1 MLDKMMGS
9 DNKFHRFMGNLFYMA
24 IVNILWIVCC
34 LPVFTFGASTAA
46 MYTSAFKII
55 RGKEGKL
62 TDEFFTAFRRN
73 FRQALPITVIM
84 LFTAALLATGI
95 VGLRGMEEP
104 NSILYGILIVLC
116 VAAVAI
122 FSYVYPLLALFD
134 NTTPVLFNN
143 AWRLALA
150 NLPVTM
156 MCVILNSFLLLLL
169 YTIPGAFAYVVGPWI
184 VFGFALAHLIDAI
197 YLYKIFEKYMPE
209 EEKEPD
215 EEEEADQSTAG
226 TPGRS

>member
-9 DNKFHRFMGNLFYMA
+9 DNKFHRFMGSLFYMA

-34 LPVFTFGASTAA
+34 LPVFTFGASTTA
-46 MYTSAFKII
+46 MYTVAFRIV

-62 TDEFFTAFRRN
+62 TEEFFRAFRRN

-95 VGLRGMEEP
+95 IGLRGMREP
-104 NSILYGILIVLC
+104 NSVLYGLLIVLC
-116 VAAVAI
+116 VAAIAV
-122 FSYVYPLLALFD
+122 FSYVYPLLAVFD

-143 AWRLALA
+143 AWRLAVV
-150 NLPVTM
+150 NLPITM

-169 YTIPGAFAYVVGPWI
+169 YTIPGAFAYVIGPWI
-184 VFGFALAHLIDAI
+184 VFGFALAHLIDAT
-197 YLYKIFEKYMPE
+197 YLYKIFEKYIPE
-209 EEKEPD
+209 EEKETD
-215 EEEEADQSTAG
+215 EENDAE
-226 TPGRS
+226 